1 MGKGF
6 IDFLYDRWLLDVS
19 LVDMASIGDLPHMLV
34 AEFYGD
40 ASWSTEVLKFRLLM
54 HLVRQVQEI
63 QLFPHQDDTMV
74 WLDSS
79 TGDFS
84 IKSAW
89 ESLW

>member
-1 MGKGF
+1 M
-6 IDFLYDRWLLDVS
+6 VS
-19 LVDMASIGDLPHMLV
+19 IRDPPHMLV
-34 AEFYGD
+34 AEFYVDSG
-40 ASWSTEVLKFRLLM
+40 WNIEVLKFRLLM